1 MVIRVHKWAVAAV
14 SALAVA
20 GCSSGSGT
28 AASSTAAPTAT
39 GPTKAEFVTKA
50 DAVCA
55 KHRAVIEAAA
65 SKVLAGGQL
74 PSPEAF
80 GKLAM
85 ETIVPEL
92 TAQFTELKA
101 VTPPPEL
108 ATPYSA
114 YVAAGD
120 KTVAAISTN
129 PALITDATNFVGLNK
144 QGDDVGLNPA
154 CRVGPG

>member
-1 MVIRVHKWAVAAV
+1 MVSRAHKWAVAAV
-14 SALAVA
+14 LALAVA
-20 GCSSGSGT
+20 GCNSGSGT
-28 AASSTAAPTAT
+28 AATSSAAPTTT
-39 GPTKAEFVTKA
+39 GPTKAEFVTEA
-50 DAVCA
+50 NAVCS
-55 KHRAVIEAAA
+55 KHRAVVEAAA
-65 SKVLAGGQL
+65 SKALAGGQL

-92 TAQFTELKA
+92 TAQFTELKT

-120 KTVAAISTN
+120 TTVAAISAN
-129 PALITDATNFVGLNK
+129 PALITDATNFMALNK